1 MMVLSVL
8 IYRLLGK
15 WGSGRQILLF
25 LYILPLG
32 QSVFNMPIEVHGTFF
47 CFLPQ
52 MLYWNHKQVSWE
64 VSWVNVSVLFQQ
76 DPLDYR
82 SSVIRAPESLPWN
95 RQFWEGTRIFRCT
108 AWLEVLKS
116 AREKSIIDLF
126 SPSPVS
132 DFSFPLSYSPTTH
145 YCQYPSP
152 VSHSAFEVP

>member
-1 MMVLSVL
+1 MGL
-8 IYRLLGK
+8 
-15 WGSGRQILLF
+15 WEADTF
-25 LYILPLG
+25 
-32 QSVFNMPIEVHGTFF
+32 VFVHSASRPICFQYANWSPWYTFF

-52 MLYWNHKQVSWE
+52 MLFWNHKQVSWE